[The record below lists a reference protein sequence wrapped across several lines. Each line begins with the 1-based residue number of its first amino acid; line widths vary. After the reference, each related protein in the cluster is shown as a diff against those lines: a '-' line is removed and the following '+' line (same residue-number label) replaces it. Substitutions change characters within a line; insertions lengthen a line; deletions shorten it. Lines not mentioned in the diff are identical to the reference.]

1 MYFYVICTLFDITS
15 TGILFF
21 NSNLNNLFQRNQQR
35 NWQVIQQ
42 LIQLR
47 AQPILI
53 TEPQCLTLN
62 LKDYHF
68 GSQYTGEQKV
78 WYTIFAVEYDLLYQR
93 KNDSV
98 AALAEDFD
106 CVPMIPSLG
115 ESVKF
120 EIPSLLTTGD
130 WKNIC
135 FYSEQTCPSVLNINF
150 DEIKNSLI
158 GK

>member
-15 TGILFF
+15 TGVLFF
-21 NSNLNNLFQRNQQR
+21 NSSLNNLHQRNQQR

-47 AQPILI
+47 SQPLLI
-53 TEPQCLTLN
+53 TEPQFLISDVKN
-62 LKDYHF
+62 YNF
-68 GSQYTGEQKV
+68 GAEYSGEQKV

-93 KNDSV
+93 KDDPV

-106 CVPMIPSLG
+106 RVPMIVSLD
-115 ESVKF
+115 ETEKF
-120 EIPSLLTTGD
+120 KIPSLLSVGD

-135 FYSEQTCPSVLNINF
+135 FYNEETCPSCLTIDFSNL
-150 DEIKNSLI
+150 KNSLL